1 MLRIPLEDILSEIDE
16 ELFSDL
22 EAEDIEEL
30 LSASEDEDVLPGLG
44 WDEEDE
50 DDEDMSMSAR
60 IASDDALSLYFN
72 QIGQMPL
79 LSAEDEVKLA
89 KQIQAGEE
97 AEVQLTEEDDLT
109 LDEERKLR
117 EAIDRAEDAR
127 ARFIQANTR
136 LVVSVAKKY
145 RNYGLPFQDLIQAGN
160 IGLIKAVDKFDYEMG
175 NRFSTYAM
183 WWIRQSIKRALTQQ
197 GYTIRLPY
205 YLRSRIRRFHKA
217 SQTLEKRLGRR
228 PTAEEI
234 ADELNVDDPKRIERL
249 MQISQ
254 HALSLNM
261 PVGEEGDSELVN
273 LLEDEETPP
282 PDETV
287 QQHLMQ
293 EDIDEV
299 MTDVLSER
307 EIHILLCRFGLKGNR
322 RHTLQELADE
332 LEISRE
338 RVRQIE
344 RKALRKL
351 RHPYHRRKL
360 LEYLH

>member
-1 MLRIPLEDILSEIDE
+1 MPLEDTLSEIDE

-22 EAEDIEEL
+22 KVEDIEEL
-30 LSASEDEDVLPGLG
+30 LSASDDEDVLPGLE
-44 WDEEDE
+44 WDE
-50 DDEDMSMSAR
+50 DDDDDAVPLSAR

-79 LSAEDEVKLA
+79 LSADEEVALA
-89 KQIQAGEE
+89 QRIEAGKE
-97 AEVQLTEEDDLT
+97 AEARLAEEDDLS
-109 LDEERKLR
+109 LEEERRLR
-117 EAIDRAEDAR
+117 EQIDGAEDAR
-127 ARFIQANTR
+127 ATFIQANTR

-183 WWIRQSIKRALTQQ
+183 WWIRQSIKRALTRQ

-217 SQTLEKRLGRR
+217 SQALEKRLGRT

-273 LLEDEETPP
+273 LLEDEETPS

-293 EDIDEV
+293 EDLDEV